1 MEAYEILLLLSIL
14 VLFSY
19 LFDMFARKS
28 KIPSVLLLLGTGVGL
43 NYLAKY
49 FGLRLPALDILLS
62 VLGTVG
68 LVLIVL
74 EGSLELS
81 LKKEKLG
88 LVKRALGSAF
98 FILLF
103 TVGGTAW
110 LFSYLTDQSIQIC
123 LLNAIPLGIISSA
136 IAIPSAANL
145 KGHKKEFVIY
155 ESSVSDILGI
165 MFFNFVIVNDTFT
178 FSSVLNLGL
187 ETVIMLVISVVFSA
201 LLIWLLGKITH
212 HVKFFLII
220 SMLLMVYAIG
230 KFSHLSSLV
239 IVLIFGIAMN
249 NASNVSLPFW
259 RKYFVYPSLKK
270 DLDQFIQL
278 SAESAFLLRTF
289 FFLLFGYSMDLNK
302 LIDYNVIVAGGSVL
316 LIIYAVRAIYLK
328 GFAKT
333 DLIPE
338 LFISP
343 RGLISI
349 LLFLSIPETMRLNSY
364 ADGILLF
371 IVITTSVIMTVGLMI
386 SKQNKA
392 PDSTEIAEQTH

>member
-1 MEAYEILLLLSIL
+1 MSAYEILFLLSAL

-19 LFDMFARKS
+19 LFDLFAKKS
-28 KIPSVLLLLGTGVGL
+28 KIPSVLLLLGSGIGL
-43 NYLAKY
+43 KHLSEY
-49 FGLRLPALDILLS
+49 FGLMLPAIDILLS

-74 EGSLELS
+74 EGALELS
-81 LKKEKLG
+81 LKKDKMS
-88 LVKRALGSAF
+88 LVKSALGSAF

-103 TVGGTAW
+103 TVGGTAA
-110 LFSYLTDQSIQIC
+110 LFYYLTGQPIQIC
-123 LLNAIPLGIISSA
+123 LVNAVPMGIISSA
-136 IAIPSAANL
+136 IAIPSVANL
-145 KGHKKEFVIY
+145 SSKKKEFVIY

-165 MFFNFVIVNDTFT
+165 IFFNFVIVNESFT
-178 FSSVLNLGL
+178 FSAVAQLGL
-187 ETVIMLVISVVFSA
+187 ETIIMLIISIVFSV

-239 IVLIFGIAMN
+239 IVLIFGLSMN
-249 NASNVSLPFW
+249 NASNIEWPWF
-259 RKYFVYPSLKK
+259 RKYFVYPNLKK

-289 FFLLFGYSMDLNK
+289 FFLLFGFSMNLAQ
-302 LIDYNVIVAGGSVL
+302 LIENEVLMMGSLVL
-316 LIIYAVRAIYLK
+316 LIIYTVRAFYLK
-328 GFAKT
+328 AFART

-338 LFISP
+338 LFITP

-349 LLFLSIPETMRLNSY
+349 LLFLSIPESMRLTETSE
-364 ADGILLF
+364 GILLF
-371 IVITTSVIMTVGLMI
+371 IIITTSIIMTFGLMI
-386 SKQNKA
+386 TGKTKFHET
-392 PDSTEIAEQTH
+392 PPGI

>member
-1 MEAYEILLLLSIL
+1 MSAYQILLLLSIL

-43 NYLAKY
+43 NYLSKY
-49 FGLRLPALDILLS
+49 FGLVLPALDILLS
-62 VLGTVG
+62 ILGTVG

-81 LKKEKLG
+81 LKKEKIP
-88 LVKRALGSAF
+88 LVKSALGSAF

-110 LFSYLTDQSIQIC
+110 LFHYLTGQSVQIC

-136 IAIPSAANL
+136 IAIPSVANL
-145 KGHKKEFVIY
+145 KGNKKEFVIY

-165 MFFNFVIVNDTFT
+165 MFFNFVIVNETFT
-178 FSSVLNLGL
+178 FSSVINLGV
-187 ETVIMLVISVVFSA
+187 ETILMLIISVVFSA

-249 NASNVSLPFW
+249 NASNVRLPFW
-259 RKYFVYPSLKK
+259 RKYFVYNGLKK

-289 FFLLFGYSMDLNK
+289 FFLLFGFSMDLNK
-302 LIDYNVIVAGGSVL
+302 MTDNKVLMMGGAIL
-316 LIIYAVRAIYLK
+316 LIIYVVRAAYLK
-328 GFAKT
+328 GFART

-349 LLFLSIPETMRLNSY
+349 LLFLSIPDTMRLTDY
-364 ADGILLF
+364 ADGVLLF
-371 IVITTSVIMTVGLMI
+371 IVISTSAIMTLGLMI
-386 SKQNKA
+386 NPNRQIK
-392 PDSTEIAEQTH
+392 EINTAGQE